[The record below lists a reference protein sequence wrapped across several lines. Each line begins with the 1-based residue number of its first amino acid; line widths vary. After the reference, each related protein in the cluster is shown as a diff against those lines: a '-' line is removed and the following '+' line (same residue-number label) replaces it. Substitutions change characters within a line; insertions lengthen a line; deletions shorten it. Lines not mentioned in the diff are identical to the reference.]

1 MRIHAKQS
9 KQPRSFGRRSR
20 IYRAEWPL
28 AAPFFPERNDVASGG
43 CATTAHADVQTNAA
57 PLIPNLRCRRCLHV
71 FNHLQIDSGSDARGF
86 VLHQTAQ
93 ETKLKEGLRKELQ
106 TNAKSPTRMP
116 TAASRNAWKRA
127 ALQVTRGFHVGF
139 RGSWSCGI
147 PKAKRQVAM
156 HSTLPL
162 ATAPMALCRLTD
174 QHLVRPA
181 CHTAP
186 RRNSL
191 SEPSLRVKPASATG
205 LFEARCLFPPPRAR
219 QTQGEARRC
228 RSWRAA
234 LST

>member
-1 MRIHAKQS
+1 MALTTALRMVA
-9 KQPRSFGRRSR
+9 QPPQLTPMYKPTRHRRSQTCD
-20 IYRAEWPL
+20 AKK
-28 AAPFFPERNDVASGG
+28 FFTFS
-43 CATTAHADVQTNAA
+43 T
-57 PLIPNLRCRRCLHV
+57 I
-71 FNHLQIDSGSDARGF
+71 LQIDSDSNARGF

-93 ETKLKEGLRKELQ
+93 EIKLKECLRKELQ
-106 TNAKSPTRMP
+106 TNAKSPTWRP

-127 ALQVTRGFHVGF
+127 ALQVTRGFHVGC
-139 RGSWSCGI
+139 RGSWGCGI
-147 PKAKRQVAM
+147 PKAQRQVAM
-156 HSTLPL
+156 HSTLRVP
-162 ATAPMALCRLTD
+162 TAPMALCRPTG